1 MLSTIVN
8 IVANKL
14 LLVPMIAGLLYS
26 AKCAYDNDLIKKGEE
41 KERRATIERVKE
53 KRAEK
58 KEIADELKEDDEKR
72 LDKIKKKDGM
82 DIIKHAQDIG
92 TI

>member
-53 KRAEK
+53 EGG
-58 KEIADELKEDDEKR
+58 EKR
-72 LDKIKKKDGM
+72 DCR
-82 DIIKHAQDIG
+82 
-92 TI
+92 

>member
-1 MLSTIVN
+1 MLPL
-8 IVANKL
+8 K
-14 LLVPMIAGLLYS
+14 GL
-26 AKCAYDNDLIKKGEE
+26 K
-41 KERRATIERVKE
+41 